1 MKRQQLVVIV
11 AVGLVSALLS
21 IVISGTVFGTPKK
34 NPIKVPVVQKI
45 SSDFPN
51 PKNDE
56 NYSKIYNTNA
66 INPTQLIRIGN
77 SNNSVPFQGA
87 SH

>member
-1 MKRQQLVVIV
+1 MKHKELIIIV
-11 AVGLVSALLS
+11 GVGFISALLS
-21 IVISGTVFGTPKK
+21 IVISSAVFGTPKK

-51 PKNDE
+51 PQNDQT
-56 NYSKIYNTNA
+56 YSKIYNTTA
-66 INPTQLIRIGN
+66 INPTQLIRIGG

-87 SH
+87 SN

>member
-1 MKRQQLVVIV
+1 MKRQQLIVIA

-21 IVISGTVFGTPKK
+21 IVISSAIFGTPKK

-51 PKNDE
+51 PQTDDS
-56 NYSKIYNTNA
+56 YSKIYNSSA
-66 INPTQLIRIGN
+66 INPTQLIRIGDG
-77 SNNSVPFQGA
+77 NNNVPFQGQ